1 MSLDNL
7 SDDDLIAISQ
17 KNYDALSDDGLLAL
31 ASVKTKRKT
40 TLGEDFQIGLGNA
53 ASTLTKG
60 VGLLAGGAA
69 GALGATDISDK
80 IFSETDRIAKET
92 QDYWTPQD
100 AEQTFGGKL
109 ASMVTTLPAQMLA
122 MPFSPA
128 DTGMS
133 MVNNGETLD
142 KAITGTLLDTVGNTA
157 GLAINPAGG
166 LGKRVLQGA
175 ALNAGQDFITRKAI
189 ADLADTEATK
199 QQFNPTL
206 ETTALAGVMG
216 AGFGV
221 LPSGNNTKVTVGDK
235 TPYTKPTTQEPKLD
249 LKLSKDVENA
259 IAVREASIKAI
270 DDQLARQKD
279 PQSDYS
285 IRLLEDRMTK
295 VNELSK
301 LYASLGQD
309 TPVRNT
315 SRTDVD
321 GSRIDDQLVAE
332 YNAKEVELSALES
345 EYKKLSKRGAALT
358 TEQRIRLQEVE
369 ARYNETADWL
379 EANLAKVHGDEII
392 RPTEI
397 VKSWDTLEKGGTTT
411 LYRGESLENDANGQW
426 WTTDRKLAERYGTV
440 SEVTL
445 PDELIGKYAAKGHHG
460 SSEFVFP
467 NKKPHDLINTKQEF
481 EPLPTRDAVQ
491 DSILN
496 KDYSDYSI
504 PILQNMLANKTRKL
518 SEFSADSDMLNR
530 LNAERSHIEAA
541 LTKKLT
547 QQSKSDFSFH
557 SAAEEKLAWVLREPM
572 LEALRRGGI
581 REGLALLADP
591 KNHADLNNYGRALGK
606 LAKALLDNPLVGAGK
621 YVEDPNFQHAGGF
634 DNISGYVHMKGDTS
648 SSPTVFLHEV
658 VHSAVNRALSL
669 FSRGQ
674 LTDPQQ
680 VRGARAITELYN
692 SIKNSKEKMATLARF
707 MDKESL
713 AIVFEN
719 SREFVAYGISDH
731 RFMLALDH
739 IKMGPTK
746 VFSSLSNA
754 IKNILGLKGEERTA
768 LDDVLRYGELL
779 IQTSEGLP
787 PGFDPNKPH
796 GLYSFNKMTKAQ
808 DAVAAIKSG
817 SQKIFAH
824 TFTQNLPQLMR
835 HDPHFPIMEKKIMQA
850 ERAKENLV
858 RDINHGFDALPDW
871 KNKGKYFYPISGSDK
886 ATALVPS
893 MRPLKGERI
902 HSVYSKLVDGYR
914 NGVDAADTIKAN
926 EAQWSP
932 EEKIFAEAINKATT
946 KLWEASVKMLANKGL
961 DYTKLKQRI
970 GYMLTSRVG
979 DHTMQARINGV
990 LVKQQHFLTKKEA
1003 DHWIKQVKAQNPDA
1017 DVTYAHTK
1025 DIKEGNAT
1033 QSLKDFLN
1041 TLSGLH
1047 GKDLEDFIKRTDEA
1061 MNEQNSNIGVHT
1073 MQSNI
1078 VGGFIGDQFG
1088 MTPRQM
1094 GEQLRTAI
1102 PRMVENYA
1110 QNIMSRSVQKDYID
1124 FQIDYGHKIDP
1135 TTNELLNY
1143 YIQTQIGVPYKD
1155 GSWSA
1160 AAHDLSVKTR
1170 EFFSERVDS
1179 VFGYK
1184 NRDMHAIDR
1193 FMGLFNNAFYISN
1206 ILMKPAIWVAQPLQA
1221 LNSLRSAFKE
1231 GETPRQVLTAFG
1243 ETLMQLSIGK
1253 ATGKLDP
1260 QLEKDIHF
1268 VATHYNTFHPQ
1279 MTNDYND
1286 IRIGTDPNSALNK
1299 AVDTI
1304 SGKKISAWGDQGS
1317 RYASFLFFYN
1327 LHKRSGLTGTELR
1340 DKAARDATDNMV
1352 AYGSK
1357 KVPAIYREMGI
1368 VGEQGA
1374 TLATF
1379 AHAQLGNMLV
1389 DINEFVKQPSART
1402 SAPLIMTSAVMMAL
1416 GGAVSLPILAEYELL
1431 RQAGVRLGWWGNE
1444 WPNVSELIMDY
1455 APRWVSMGMLSDAT
1469 GIDMDASMRYTS
1481 LFNKLIDIEKEGIL
1495 AFAPHLAWG
1504 SDVVANV
1511 IPAISHNST
1520 VPERDQALKKVLPKG
1535 WVSGIVDQ
1543 ARNNW
1548 DLVTNEGPAFTRM
1561 GKQGQGGVVR
1571 DTKAKIAPFI
1581 GSSTTEQAMDNRK
1594 LLAGRERDK
1603 RVDSLVE
1610 KAVQY
1615 YVYGDEERGNKT
1627 LDKLLVEAKGYSKA
1641 NIDQKIE
1648 NQIAKMNSPG
1658 LFNRYWN
1665 PKTGEV
1671 SPDQQDKIIR
1681 DNLGA
1686 YLQRRVGK

>member
-109 ASMVTTLPAQMLA
+109 SSMVTTLPAQMLA

-221 LPSGNNTKVTVGDK
+221 LPSGNNTKVTIGDK

-285 IRLLEDRMTK
+285 IRLLEDKMTK
-295 VNELSK
+295 TNELSK

-315 SRTDVD
+315 PRNDVE
-321 GSRIDDQLVAE
+321 GSRIDDQLVTE
-332 YNAKEVELSALES
+332 YSSKEAELSALES
-345 EYKKLSKRGAALT
+345 EYKELSKRGAALT
-358 TEQRIRLQEVE
+358 TEQRARLQEVE
-369 ARYNETADWL
+369 AKYNETADWL
-379 EANLAKVHGDEII
+379 EANVAKVHGEEVVPIKQEE
-392 RPTEI
+392 PPL
-397 VKSWDTLEKGGTTT
+397 S
-411 LYRGESLENDANGQW
+411 N
-426 WTTDRKLAERYGTV
+426 TV
-440 SEVTL
+440 V
-445 PDELIGKYAAKGHHG
+445 P
-460 SSEFVFP
+460 
-467 NKKPHDLINTKQEF
+467 KQEF

-491 DSILN
+491 DSILSR
-496 KDYSDYSI
+496 DLSEMSI
-504 PILQNMLANKTRKL
+504 PVLERMLQNKQQKIDGVHNSILDNGL
-518 SEFSADSDMLNR
+518 FSPAGQDALNFKDMLQR
-530 LNAERSHIEAA
+530 EYAHIEAA
-541 LTKKLT
+541 LNKKRT
-547 QQSKSDFSFH
+547 QQQKSDFSFH

-606 LAKALLDNPLVGAGK
+606 LAKALLDNPLVGTGK

-634 DNISGYVHMKGDTS
+634 DNISGYVHMKGDAS

-719 SREFVAYGISDH
+719 SREFVAYGMSDH

-754 IKNILGLKGEERTA
+754 IKNMLGLKGEERTA

-946 KLWEASVKMLANKGL
+946 KLWESSVKMLANKGL

-1143 YIQTQIGVPYKD
+1143 YIQTQIGVPYKE

-1286 IRIGTDPNSALNK
+1286 MRIGTDPNSALNR

-1379 AHAQLGNMLV
+1379 AHAQLGNMIV
-1389 DINEFVKQPSART
+1389 DIKEFVQQPSART

-1444 WPNVSELIMDY
+1444 WPNVSELIMDH

-1504 SDVVANV
+1504 SDVIANV
-1511 IPAISHNST
+1511 IPAISPNST

-1561 GKQGQGGVVR
+1561 GKQGQGGVAR

-1615 YVYGDEERGNKT
+1615 YVHGDEERGNKA
-1627 LDKLLVEAKGYSKA
+1627 LDKLLVEAKGYSKS
-1641 NIDQKIE
+1641 NLDQKIE

-1686 YLQRRVGK
+1686 YLQRRAGK

>member
-69 GALGATDISDK
+69 GAIGATDISDK
-80 IFSETDRIAKET
+80 IFGETDRIAKET

-285 IRLLEDRMTK
+285 IRLLEDKMTK
-295 VNELSK
+295 INELSK

-315 SRTDVD
+315 PRNDVE
-321 GSRIDDQLVAE
+321 GSRIDEQVEGNTKNPVEDFIAAMEADKGPDPMEQYQRLLAL
-332 YNAKEVELSALES
+332 KE
-345 EYKKLSKRGAALT
+345 AAIREIPKGLDDYERK
-358 TEQRIRLQEVE
+358 EQI
-369 ARYNETADWL
+369 Y
-379 EANLAKVHGDEII
+379 AKVDA
-392 RPTEI
+392 
-397 VKSWDTLEKGGTTT
+397 EKEFWK
-411 LYRGESLENDANGQW
+411 L
-426 WTTDRKLAERYGTV
+426 RKELGATK
-440 SEVTL
+440 VTL
-445 PDELIGKYAAKGHHG
+445 KSVERETP
-460 SSEFVFP
+460 
-467 NKKPHDLINTKQEF
+467 TF
-481 EPLPTRDAVQ
+481 EPLPNRDAVQ
-491 DSILN
+491 DSILS
-496 KDYSDYSI
+496 KDYSGYSI

-634 DNISGYVHMKGDTS
+634 DNISGYVHMKGDAS
-648 SSPTVFLHEV
+648 SLPTVFLHEV

-707 MDKESL
+707 VDKESL

-719 SREFVAYGISDH
+719 SREFVAYGMSDH

-754 IKNILGLKGEERTA
+754 IKNMLGLKGEERTA

-893 MRPLKGERI
+893 MRPLMGERI

-1061 MNEQNSNIGVHT
+1061 MNEQNSNIGIHT

-1088 MTPRQM
+1088 MTPRQI

-1143 YIQTQIGVPYKD
+1143 YIQTQIGVPYKE

-1286 IRIGTDPNSALNK
+1286 MRIGTDPNSALNR

-1327 LHKRSGLTGTELR
+1327 LHKRSGLTGAELR

-1379 AHAQLGNMLV
+1379 AHAQLGNMIV
-1389 DINEFVKQPSART
+1389 DIKEFVKQPSART

-1431 RQAGVRLGWWGNE
+1431 RQAGVRLGWWGSE
-1444 WPNVSELIMDY
+1444 WPNVSELIMDH

-1469 GIDMDASMRYTS
+1469 GFDMDASMRYTS

-1504 SDVVANV
+1504 SDVVANI
-1511 IPAISHNST
+1511 IPAISPNST

-1615 YVYGDEERGNKT
+1615 YVHGDEERGNKA

-1641 NIDQKIE
+1641 NIDQKID
-1648 NQIAKMNSPG
+1648 NQFARMNSPG

-1686 YLQRRVGK
+1686 YLQRRAGK